1 MRQNPSNGK
10 YLLENKLRT
19 WSELKRRAAANNPN
33 ATPKPL
39 VPASPSVPVRKW
51 GGCQDGCNHHNAHFP
66 RRQDGDKQHMHDIT
80 LPPPAEQPTQSRT
93 EDSKQEASTTDALP
107 AINPAT
113 SANLVEITNSP
124 ILTTTTT
131 NTTND
136 TGRVA
141 KTNTLRLPTSSIQ
154 PFLTSPYGRDA
165 GGSLSGAATP
175 VDFHSGAA
183 TPADGLSDVESDGAN
198 NPYFHG
204 ANGPK
209 SPINP
214 SGFSGT
220 KNAPT
225 ASGRGSLSGSGGQS
239 SPEVVRKV
247 PRRKHTEQE
256 LEAWVKESGMGSGK
270 RADRLGDREDDGDD
284 DGHEQDEEVEDPR
297 QLEREEMMDKSIEG
311 SVY

>member
-1 MRQNPSNGK
+1 MRQNTSNGK

-33 ATPKPL
+33 ATPKPAL
-39 VPASPSVPVRKW
+39 LMSPSVPIRKW
-51 GGCQDGCNHHNAHFP
+51 GGCQDGCNHNHADFP
-66 RRQDGDKQHMHDIT
+66 RRREGDKQHMHDLA
-80 LPPPAEQPTQSRT
+80 LPPPAEQPTESLTQ
-93 EDSKQEASTTDALP
+93 DSAQEVSTADALP

-113 SANLVEITNSP
+113 SANLAESTNPP
-124 ILTTTTT
+124 ILTTSTT
-131 NTTND
+131 NESS
-136 TGRVA
+136 RVA
-141 KTNTLRLPTSSIQ
+141 KTNTLRLPTRSNK

-165 GGSLSGAATP
+165 GGSLSGATTP
-175 VDFHSGAA
+175 VDFHSGAM

-225 ASGRGSLSGSGGQS
+225 ASGRGSPSGLGGQS
-239 SPEVVRKV
+239 SPEVIRKV
-247 PRRKHTEQE
+247 PRRQHTEQE
-256 LEAWVKESGMGSGK
+256 LENWVKESGMGSGK
-270 RADRLGDREDDGDD
+270 RADRLGDREDDDD
-284 DGHEQDEEVEDPR
+284 RDEQDEEVEDPR
-297 QLEREEMMDKSIEG
+297 QLEREGMHDRSHEG